1 MVLRILPILLLTLL
15 VSDLYI
21 YYRFFWRHKRPTW
34 TYFTFIPNILLSVAA
49 LVLCFSESHTVQNMQ
64 QMALFFSIYLLF
76 AVPKTLYLTT
86 DLIGRGISRL
96 FPKSEKVCSAT
107 SIALSFIL
115 FLMILSGLTFGT
127 SHIVTEEATFRS
139 NDLPASFNGYRIV
152 QISDL
157 HLTSFSRRTGTVED
171 IVEKIMNLR
180 PDMIVFTGDLVSIDV
195 NEMDGFDDILSRLKA
210 PDGVY
215 SVMGNH
221 DYLTYANYLSPREQT
236 THRRQL
242 IERQKAM
249 GWDMLMN
256 EHRIIRRGPDSI
268 AIVGV
273 ENDGKPP
280 FPARGDLKKALKG
293 IPGYGAPD
301 GSGPRMFKILLS
313 HDPTHWRRSVLPET
327 DIQLT
332 LSGHT
337 HGMQFMVFGW
347 SLSKLFYPEWKHMY
361 RENGRGLYVSLG
373 LGEALIPLRF
383 GAWPEINVITLQ
395 NK

>member
-21 YYRFFWRHKRPTW
+21 YYRFFWRHKRPMW
-34 TYFTFIPNILLSVAA
+34 TYFTFIPNILLSVAT
-49 LVLCFSESHTVQNMQ
+49 LVLCFPESHTVQNMQ

-157 HLTSFSRRTGTVED
+157 HLTSFCRRTGTVED

-210 PDGVY
+210 PGRRILRH
-215 SVMGNH
+215 GQPR
-221 DYLTYANYLSPREQT
+221 LSDLRTLPVTQRT
-236 THRRQL
+236 NNTPPATHRTA
-242 IERQKAM
+242 KGH

-256 EHRIIRRGPDSI
+256 EHRIIRRGPTAS
-268 AIVGV
+268 
-273 ENDGKPP
+273 P
-280 FPARGDLKKALKG
+280 
-293 IPGYGAPD
+293 
-301 GSGPRMFKILLS
+301 S
-313 HDPTHWRRSVLPET
+313 
-327 DIQLT
+327 
-332 LSGHT
+332 
-337 HGMQFMVFGW
+337 
-347 SLSKLFYPEWKHMY
+347 
-361 RENGRGLYVSLG
+361 
-373 LGEALIPLRF
+373 
-383 GAWPEINVITLQ
+383 
-395 NK
+395 

>member
-21 YYRFFWRHKRPTW
+21 YYRFFWRHKRPMW
-34 TYFTFIPNILLSVAA
+34 TYFTFIPNILLSVAT
-49 LVLCFSESHTVQNMQ
+49 LVLCFPESHTVQNMQ

-157 HLTSFSRRTGTVED
+157 HLTSFCRRTGTVED

-221 DYLTYANYLSPREQT
+221 DYLTYAHYLSPREQT

-280 FPARGDLKKALKG
+280 FPARGDLKKA
-293 IPGYGAPD
+293 
-301 GSGPRMFKILLS
+301 
-313 HDPTHWRRSVLPET
+313 
-327 DIQLT
+327 
-332 LSGHT
+332 
-337 HGMQFMVFGW
+337 
-347 SLSKLFYPEWKHMY
+347 
-361 RENGRGLYVSLG
+361 
-373 LGEALIPLRF
+373 
-383 GAWPEINVITLQ
+383 
-395 NK
+395 